1 LDFTSILRRKSKPAR
16 RSESA
21 AKGPD
26 ASRSLRRLVSICRD
40 LLAENDGISNAARAT
55 DAIRLYDALDRPGR
69 IAFFDILIRDFSPNP
84 DDLVRAADEYRQDP
98 SPANLR
104 RLQEMVEPPRQ
115 ELFRRLNMAVGGTRA
130 LVEMRHFALSELGSD
145 SQRELISA
153 DLGHLLG
160 SWFNSGFLTM
170 ERIDWNSPG
179 VVLERLIAYEAVH
192 QIQGWRDLRRR
203 LEADRRC
210 YGFFHAALPNDP
222 LIFVEV
228 ALTRGMSEKIEPLI
242 DPDAQV
248 GDPMA
253 ADSAIFYSITNC
265 QPGLRGVPLGSS
277 LIKQV
282 VQELR
287 ENLPRIRNF
296 ATLSPIPGFR
306 HWIARQREKPEPAIA
321 GVMAEDET
329 VRALALLDE
338 AQPEEAEWPA
348 ELKQRLLALC
358 AWYLLKEKRDSE
370 PLDAVAR
377 FHLRNGARV
386 ERINWM
392 GDLSGDGI
400 RQSAGLMA
408 NYVYQMNELERNH
421 ERYSRGEISAS
432 GRVDRLARLLVRDEN
447 PNWLMRRLR

>member
-1 LDFTSILRRKSKPAR
+1 MDFASILRRKSKAV
-16 RSESA
+16 SGA
-21 AKGPD
+21 VAKGPEV
-26 ASRSLRRLVSICRD
+26 SRTLRRLVSLCRE
-40 LLAENDGISNAARAT
+40 LLSESDGISNAARAT
-55 DAIRLYDALDRPGR
+55 DAIRLYETLDRSGR
-69 IAFFDILIRDFSPNP
+69 IAFFDILIRDFSPNA
-84 DDLVRAADEYRQDP
+84 DDLVHAADEYRQDP
-98 SPANLR
+98 SAANLR

-130 LVEMRHFALSELGSD
+130 LVEMRHLALSELGSN
-145 SQRELISA
+145 SQLELISA

-170 ERIDWNSPG
+170 ERIDWNSPA

-228 ALTRGMSEKIEPLI
+228 GLTHGMSEKIQPLI
-242 DPDAQV
+242 DPDAPV
-248 GDPMA
+248 GDPTA
-253 ADSAIFYSITNC
+253 ADSAVFYSITNC

-282 VQELR
+282 VGELR

-306 HWIARQREKPEPAIA
+306 QWLARQREKPEAA
-321 GVMAEDET
+321 LTGVMAEDET

-338 AQPEEAEWPA
+338 AQPAEMEWDA

-358 AWYLLKEKRDSE
+358 AWYLLREKRESE

-386 ERINWM
+386 DRINWM
-392 GDLSGDGI
+392 GDPSADGI

-421 ERYSRGEISAS
+421 ERYTRGEIAAS
-432 GRVDRLARLLVRDEN
+432 SRLERLVRLVVRDEN

>member
-1 LDFTSILRRKSKPAR
+1 MDFASILRRKSKAV
-16 RSESA
+16 SGSV
-21 AKGPD
+21 AKGPEV
-26 ASRSLRRLVSICRD
+26 SRTLRRLVSLCRE
-40 LLAENDGISNAARAT
+40 LLAESDGISNAARAT
-55 DAIRLYDALDRPGR
+55 DTIRLYETLDQAGR
-69 IAFFDILIRDFSPNP
+69 IAFFDILIRDFSPNA
-84 DDLVRAADEYRQDP
+84 DDLVHAADEYRQDP

-130 LVEMRHFALSELGSD
+130 LVEMRHLALSELGSN
-145 SQRELISA
+145 SQLELISA

-170 ERIDWNSPG
+170 ERIDWNSPA

-228 ALTRGMSEKIEPLI
+228 GLTHGMSEKIQPLI
-242 DPDAQV
+242 DPDAPV
-248 GDPMA
+248 GDPTA
-253 ADSAIFYSITNC
+253 ADSAVFYSITNC

-282 VQELR
+282 VGELR

-306 HWIARQREKPEPAIA
+306 QWLARQREKPEAA
-321 GVMAEDET
+321 LTGVMAEDET

-338 AQPEEAEWPA
+338 AQPAEMEWDA

-358 AWYLLKEKRDSE
+358 AWYLLREKRESE

-386 ERINWM
+386 DRINWM
-392 GDLSGDGI
+392 GDSSADGI

-421 ERYSRGEISAS
+421 ERYTRGEIAAS
-432 GRVDRLARLLVRDEN
+432 SRLERLVRLVVRDEN

>member
-1 LDFTSILRRKSKPAR
+1 M
-16 RSESA
+16 
-21 AKGPD
+21 
-26 ASRSLRRLVSICRD
+26 SLCRE

-55 DAIRLYDALDRPGR
+55 DTIRLYETLDQAGR
-69 IAFFDILIRDFSPNP
+69 IAFFDILIRDFSPNA
-84 DDLVRAADEYRQDP
+84 DDLVHAADEYRQDP

-130 LVEMRHFALSELGSD
+130 LVEMRHLALSELGSN
-145 SQRELISA
+145 SQLELISA

-170 ERIDWNSPG
+170 ERIDWNSPA

-228 ALTRGMSEKIEPLI
+228 GLTHGMSEKIQPLI
-242 DPDAQV
+242 DPDAPV
-248 GDPMA
+248 GDPTA
-253 ADSAIFYSITNC
+253 ADSAVFYSITNC

-282 VQELR
+282 VGELR

-306 HWIARQREKPEPAIA
+306 QWLARQREKPEAA
-321 GVMAEDET
+321 LTGVMAEDET

-338 AQPEEAEWPA
+338 AQPAEMEWDA

-358 AWYLLKEKRDSE
+358 AWYLLREKRESE

-386 ERINWM
+386 DRINWM
-392 GDLSGDGI
+392 GDSSADGI

-421 ERYSRGEISAS
+421 ERYTRGEIAAS
-432 GRVDRLARLLVRDEN
+432 SRLERLVRLVVRDEN

>member
-1 LDFTSILRRKSKPAR
+1 L
-16 RSESA
+16 SES
-21 AKGPD
+21 
-26 ASRSLRRLVSICRD
+26 
-40 LLAENDGISNAARAT
+40 DGLSNAARAT
-55 DAIRLYDALDRPGR
+55 EAIKLYETLDLGGR
-69 IAFFDILIRDFSPNP
+69 IAFFGTLIRDFSPNP
-84 DDLVRAADEYRQDP
+84 DDLVRAADEYRQNQ

-104 RLQEMVEPPRQ
+104 RLQQMVEPPRQ

-130 LVEMRHFALSELGSD
+130 LVEMRRLALSEARSN
-145 SQRELISA
+145 SQLELISA

-170 ERIDWNSPG
+170 ERIDWNSPA

-228 ALTRGMSEKIEPLI
+228 GLTHGMSDKIQPLI
-242 DPDAQV
+242 DPDAPV

-282 VQELR
+282 VGEIR

-306 HWIARQREKPEPAIA
+306 QWLARQREEPEPALT

-329 VRALALLDE
+329 VKALASLDGTQSAE
-338 AQPEEAEWPA
+338 AGWPA
-348 ELKQRLLALC
+348 EVKQRLLALC
-358 AWYLLKEKRDSE
+358 AWYLVREKRDSE

-392 GDLSGDGI
+392 GDLSADGI
-400 RQSAGLMA
+400 RQSAGMMA

-421 ERYSRGEISAS
+421 ERYSRGEICAS
-432 GRVDRLARLLVRDEN
+432 GRVERLVRQLVRDEN